1 MTTRRILAFAPVLLL
16 VLAAARPGRA
26 QQAATIANPKLFDE
40 SLKAAA
46 EAVKQYGTPD
56 DPERLA
62 RVNRIGYEL
71 AQQSDF
77 QKYPF
82 IFQIVKMP
90 EPNAFALP
98 GGQIFI
104 TTGMLD
110 LGLDDDM
117 LANVLGHEIGHV
129 VHEHSIHMQRKQTLM
144 TVLGNLLVAGVAIGE
159 SRSSNR
165 RPPRRPPTI
174 RASATQDTGGNLIQG
189 AAAASLV
196 ISELLLRSYSRD
208 YEDEADKEGQSLAAA
223 AGYSPDG
230 ARRLWEIMNSRA
242 PQLKEYGYWQTH
254 PFADARER
262 AAEARKGT
270 WTMQTRKPV
279 DDYRKRTQATL
290 STYLA
295 QVKKAG
301 RGGDRLRQDG
311 HPRLLAAGEG
321 VRRPAPRE
329 APQAAGRRARA
340 PPAVARLRLRPPPL
354 PQGAG
359 RGARDRSKSDLLS
372 ALEGEVSDLEAKRK
386 DLYPRAVKVLGGG
399 IYETSFLESFLSNF
413 PEATEVPEVALALGD
428 AYSRLGNRTEAV
440 TQYLKAWESAPQSA
454 EGKRASAGLRIL
466 APNLKELAALQQMA
480 EQTKDPE
487 LKQIA
492 DERLAAI
499 AKTYDDVK
507 NGAEYLRRYPE
518 GPYVVPV
525 IERLN
530 VLADNLYG
538 EVVLYQSVGDTV
550 KAMERIN
557 KILTDA
563 PLSPAAGKL
572 RDRAVLEAKAGWDR
586 GGVAGWSGLPRILT
600 RPLST
605 KWRGGNTLQ
614 GLSSAITPSPLVER
628 DQGEASGGSA
638 LRLRLRRLLGA
649 CPGGRRSG

>member
-1 MTTRRILAFAPVLLL
+1 MTTRRILAFALIFPLALSTVL
-16 VLAAARPGRA
+16 PGRA
-26 QQAATIANPKLFDE
+26 ETIADPKLYAE

-46 EAVKQYGTPD
+46 EAVKQYGTAD
-56 DPERLA
+56 DPDRLS
-62 RVNRIGYEL
+62 RVNRIAYEL
-71 AQQSDF
+71 AQQSDY

-82 IFQIVKMP
+82 SFQIVKMP

-129 VHEHSIHMQRKQTLM
+129 VHEHAIHMARRQTLM
-144 TVLGNLLVAGVAIGE
+144 SILGNLLVAGVAIGE
-159 SRSSNR
+159 SR
-165 RPPRRPPTI
+165 
-174 RASATQDTGGNLIQG
+174 GGNRLPSAQAPYDPRGGGYADPYGNMVQG

-196 ISELLLRSYSRD
+196 VSELLLRSYSRD
-208 YEDEADKEGQSLAAA
+208 NEDEADKEGQHLAAA

-230 ARRLWEIMNSRA
+230 ARRLWDLMNSRA

-254 PFADARER
+254 PFSDERQR

-270 WTMQTRKPV
+270 WAIQPKHSA
-279 DDYRKRTQATL
+279 DDYRKRTQTTL
-290 STYLA
+290 TNYLA
-295 QVKKAG
+295 SNLGPGKKA
-301 RGGDRLRQDG
+301 D
-311 HPRLLAAGEG
+311 EG
-321 VRRPAPRE
+321 VA
-329 APQAAGRRARA
+329 AYVKSAIVASWPQGKI
-340 PPAVARLRLRPPPL
+340 VDGLRLERLHRQRDQQLARPL
-354 PQGAG
+354 LSRDYGAVVRLYRKELG
-359 RGARDRSKSDLLS
+359 EVRSVDPHSDLPS
-372 ALEGEVSDLEAKRK
+372 TLEGEIADLEAKRK
-386 DLYPRAVKVLGGG
+386 DVYPRAVKVLGDG

-440 TQYLKAWESAPQSA
+440 TEYLKAWDAAPQSG

-466 APNLKELAALQQMA
+466 APNLQELAALQEMA
-480 EQTKDPE
+480 EQNRDPE
-487 LKQIA
+487 LKKIA
-492 DERLAAI
+492 GDRLAAI
-499 AKTYDDVK
+499 AKSYSDVK

-518 GPYVVPV
+518 GPYIVPV

-538 EVVLYQSVGDTV
+538 EVVLYQSVGDVV

-572 RDRAVLEAKAGWDR
+572 RDRAVLEAKAG
-586 GGVAGWSGLPRILT
+586 
-600 RPLST
+600 
-605 KWRGGNTLQ
+605 
-614 GLSSAITPSPLVER
+614 
-628 DQGEASGGSA
+628 
-638 LRLRLRRLLGA
+638 
-649 CPGGRRSG
+649 

>member
-1 MTTRRILAFAPVLLL
+1 MTTRRILALVPVLLL
-16 VLAAARPGRA
+16 VLAAAQPGRA
-26 QQAATIANPKLFDE
+26 QQGTANPGIANPKLFDE

-46 EAVKQYGTPD
+46 EALKQYGAPD
-56 DPERLA
+56 DAERLA

-98 GGQIFI
+98 GGQIFV

-159 SRSSNR
+159 SRSNNR
-165 RPPRRPPTI
+165 QNTPQAPYDPRVGY
-174 RASATQDTGGNLIQG
+174 QDPSGNLIQG

-290 STYLA
+290 SKYLT
-295 QVKKAG
+295 QVKKT
-301 RGGDRLRQDG
+301 D
-311 HPRLLAAGEG
+311 EG
-321 VRRPAPRE
+321 VTTYVKMAILS
-329 APQAAGRRARA
+329 AWPQGKASDA
-340 PPAVARLRLRPPPL
+340 LRLEKLHKRRDDELARPL
-354 PQGAG
+354 LS
-359 RGARDRSKSDLLS
+359 RDYGSVLRLYRKELGEVRAIDPKSDLLS
-372 ALEGEVSDLEAKRK
+372 ALEGEVSDLEVKRK
-386 DLYPRAVKVLGGG
+386 DLYPRAVKILGGG

-428 AYSRLGNRTEAV
+428 AYSRLGNQTEAV

-487 LKQIA
+487 LKKIA
-492 DERLAAI
+492 GERLAAI

-518 GPYVVPV
+518 GPFVVPV

-572 RDRAVLEAKAGWDR
+572 RDRAVLETKAG
-586 GGVAGWSGLPRILT
+586 
-600 RPLST
+600 
-605 KWRGGNTLQ
+605 
-614 GLSSAITPSPLVER
+614 
-628 DQGEASGGSA
+628 
-638 LRLRLRRLLGA
+638 
-649 CPGGRRSG
+649 

>member
-1 MTTRRILAFAPVLLL
+1 MKIRRILAPTLLL
-16 VLAAARPGRA
+16 LLAVAAAGPGGA
-26 QQAATIANPKLFDE
+26 QTIANPKLFDE

-46 EAVKQYGTPD
+46 EAVKQYGSAD

-82 IFQIVKMP
+82 VFGVVKMP

-98 GGQIFI
+98 AGQIFI

-129 VHEHSIHMQRKQTLM
+129 VHEHAIHMQRRQTLM

-159 SRSSNR
+159 SRGGSHLPSAQA
-165 RPPRRPPTI
+165 PYDPRL
-174 RASATQDTGGNLIQG
+174 GGYGYPDPNGNMIQG

-196 ISELLLRSYSRD
+196 VSELLLRSYSRD
-208 YEDEADKEGQSLAAA
+208 NEDEADKEGQSLAAA

-230 ARRLWEIMNSRA
+230 ARRLWDLMNSRA

-254 PFADARER
+254 PFSDVRQR

-270 WTMQTRKPV
+270 WTVQGRKSA
-279 DDYRKRTQATL
+279 DDYRKRTQAVL
-290 STYLA
+290 ATYLRQNHNKPDA
-295 QVKKAG
+295 GVTDFVKQAV
-301 RGGDRLRQDG
+301 LSSW
-311 HPRLLAAGEG
+311 
-321 VRRPAPRE
+321 
-329 APQAAGRRARA
+329 PQGKESDA
-340 PPAVARLRLRPPPL
+340 LRLEKLHKRRDEELARPVL
-354 PQGAG
+354 SRDYGAVLKLY
-359 RGARDRSKSDLLS
+359 RQELAEVKAVEPKSDLIS
-372 ALEGEVSDLEAKRK
+372 ALDGEVSDLEAKRK
-386 DLYPRAVKVLGGG
+386 DLYPRAVKILQGGV
-399 IYETSFLESFLSNF
+399 YETSFLESFLSNF
-413 PEATEVPEVALALGD
+413 PEATQVPEVALALGD
-428 AYSRLGNRTEAV
+428 AHSRLGNRTEAV
-440 TQYLKAWESAPQSA
+440 TQYLKAWEAGPESK
-454 EGKRASAGLRIL
+454 EGKRAAAGLRIL
-466 APNLKELAALQQMA
+466 APNLQELAALQQMA

-487 LKQIA
+487 LKHVA
-492 DERLAAI
+492 EERLAAI
-499 AKTYDDVK
+499 AKSYDDIK

-538 EVVLYQSVGDTV
+538 EVVLYRSVGDTV

-563 PLSPAAGKL
+563 PLSPAAAKL
-572 RDRAVLEAKAGWDR
+572 RDQAVLEAKAG
-586 GGVAGWSGLPRILT
+586 
-600 RPLST
+600 
-605 KWRGGNTLQ
+605 
-614 GLSSAITPSPLVER
+614 
-628 DQGEASGGSA
+628 
-638 LRLRLRRLLGA
+638 
-649 CPGGRRSG
+649 